1 MSDWCRVPSTI
12 CNVYA
17 TGWCAHIAKG
27 VILDSQM
34 QAFNVVDELIKD
46 WNNGKF
52 LKKDSTAKT
61 NSLKSLLEE
70 RQVPFISWEDWCYAD
85 MCERRMGALLGKPR
99 EKIRDLKS
107 LLKILK
113 K

>member
-12 CNVYA
+12 CKVYA
-17 TGWCAHIAKG
+17 TGWCAHVPKG

-34 QAFNVVDELIKD
+34 QAFNVADELIKD
-46 WNNGKF
+46 WNDGKF
-52 LKKDSTAKT
+52 VKKDSET
-61 NSLKSLLEE
+61 LKSLLDQRQMQYISWDDWCIVDKYE
-70 RQVPFISWEDWCYAD
+70 RQ
-85 MCERRMGALLGKPR
+85 MGALLGKPR

-107 LLKILK
+107 LLRILK